1 MAFSSIGNL
10 FQLPN
15 PLPPE
20 ELFTPLLEH
29 ENLRIERIVSKGQT
43 TPPGQWYDQ
52 DQDEWVILLQGQA
65 TLIYGNGSKL
75 SMKPGDYVLLPSHT
89 RHRVDFTSQE
99 PPCIWVAVHI
109 MNTAESPESR

>member
-15 PLPPE
+15 PLPPTE

-65 TLIYGNGSKL
+65 TLIYGNGSKRIHETRRPTCC
-75 SMKPGDYVLLPSHT
+75 SPSPHPVT
-89 RHRVDFTSQE
+89 GL
-99 PPCIWVAVHI
+99 
-109 MNTAESPESR
+109 